1 MIAGI
6 DSGTLWGLV
15 LALHLLGMT
24 VWVGGM
30 AYALIVLRPALA
42 VLDPAPRMQVH
53 LLTLKRFFLVVWH
66 AMVVT
71 VAAGFAMVSGVYGG
85 FATLPWQVNTM
96 MTLGV
101 VMAAVF
107 LFIFFGPYQ
116 RLRRAI
122 RPSAE
127 VLGTVRT
134 LVTVN
139 LVLGVVVIV
148 VASLGHF

>member
-1 MIAGI
+1 MIAGV

-24 VWVGGM
+24 AWVGGM

-53 LLTLKRFFLVVWH
+53 LLTLKRFFLLVWH

-71 VAAGFAMVSGVYGG
+71 IAAGYAMVFGVYGG
-85 FATLPWQVNTM
+85 FAHLPWQVSTM
-96 MTLGV
+96 MTLGL

-107 LFIFFGPYQ
+107 LFVFFGPYK

-127 VLGTVRT
+127 VLDTIRT

-139 LVLGVVVIV
+139 LVLGVAVIV
-148 VASLGHF
+148 IASLGHF